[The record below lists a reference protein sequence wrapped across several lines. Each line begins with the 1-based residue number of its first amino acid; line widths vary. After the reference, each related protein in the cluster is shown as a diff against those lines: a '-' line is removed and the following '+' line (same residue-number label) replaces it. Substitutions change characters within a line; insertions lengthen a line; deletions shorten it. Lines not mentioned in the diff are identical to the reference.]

1 MRRLLAVAA
10 LVVVSACAGIPTSGP
25 VTKVADDGGLG
36 ESTVRYSPAGPVADA
51 SPEQIVRGFLDAM
64 LAFPASVR
72 TASAFLTPDAAG
84 SWNPSRGVEVYSK
97 TEVAGRVPSTT
108 GLDDP
113 KGESRGAVDVRLGYR
128 RDASLDQQGH
138 YRTRHDD
145 ASQTYTL
152 QQVDGQWRIVN
163 PDDVLMV
170 NEKFFA
176 DYFRSFDLFYF
187 DRPGRRLVPDPVYQV
202 VGDQLATSLVT
213 SLGRGPRGHLR
224 QAARTY
230 VPALADLR
238 PSVPVSRQGVADVE
252 FTADL
257 TSLGEAARDH
267 LSAQVVWTLR
277 QVPGIEGVQVVGGS
291 TPLTAG
297 DRVVQPVTAWGG
309 YGPSLA
315 RERVVAV
322 TDDRVVELEDG
333 RSRPLSG
340 SWGKDARGAE
350 VVAVSGGGVAGVL
363 AGRDEVR
370 VTRRDGSDAR
380 TIATADVVPPHWDPD
395 GTLWLVDGPPSG
407 TRVRIVEGR
416 TLRTVEAPGLGGL
429 DVSTFA
435 LSPDGTR
442 YAVTSASDGGRILV
456 GFVLRDAKDRIRRL
470 GSPRRVDTTAA
481 DPRSASWSSPTEL
494 GFLAGSPAG
503 VQAYEVPVDG
513 SATTDDLTSGSQLP
527 DVRARTL
534 AIGSGSSPEL
544 YVVDSRDRLWF
555 RPPGGSWRLLETGRV
570 TGLTSGR

>member
-1 MRRLLAVAA
+1 MAVVV

-36 ESTVRYSPAGPVADA
+36 ESTVRYSPAGPAADA

-72 TASAFLTPDAAG
+72 TASAFLSPDAAG
-84 SWNPSRGVEVYSK
+84 SWNPARGVEVYAT

-128 RDASLDQQGH
+128 REASLDRQGH
-138 YRTRHDD
+138 YRRRGDT
-145 ASQTYTL
+145 ASQTFTL
-152 QQVDGQWRIVN
+152 EQVDGQWRIVN
-163 PDDVLMV
+163 PADVLMV
-170 NEKFFA
+170 NEKFFT
-176 DYFRSFDLFYF
+176 DYFRSFDLFFF

-213 SLGRGPRGHLR
+213 SLARGPRGRLR

-230 VPALADLR
+230 VPGVADVR

-257 TSLGEAARDH
+257 TDLSDAARDH
-267 LSAQVVWTLR
+267 LSAQVVWTLQ
-277 QVPGIEGVQVVGGS
+277 QVPGIESVQVVGGS

-297 DRVVQPVTAWGG
+297 GRAVQPVTAWGG

-315 RERVVAV
+315 RDRVFAV
-322 TDDRVVELEDG
+322 NDDRVVELEAG

-350 VVAVSGGGVAGVL
+350 VVAVSDTGVAGVL
-363 AGRDEVR
+363 AGRDEVA

-380 TIATADVVPPHWDPD
+380 TIAGTDVIAPHWDPD
-395 GTLWLVDGPPSG
+395 GSLWLVDAPTSSA
-407 TRVRIVEGR
+407 TRVRVVEGR
-416 TLRTVEAPGLGGL
+416 KQRTVAAPGLERL
-429 DVSTFA
+429 DVTGFA

-442 YAVTSASDGGRILV
+442 YAVTSSSDGGRIAV
-456 GFVLRDAKDRIRRL
+456 GFVLRDAKDRVLRL
-470 GSPRRVDTTAA
+470 GSPHRVDTTAEG
-481 DPRSASWSSPTEL
+481 PRSASWSSPTGL
-494 GFLAGSPAG
+494 GFLADSSSG
-503 VQAYEVPVDG
+503 VQAYEVPIDG
-513 SATTDDLTSGSQLP
+513 SATTDDLTAGAQLP
-527 DVRARTL
+527 DVDARTL
-534 AIGSGSSPEL
+534 AIGSGVSPEL

-555 RPPGGSWRLLETGRV
+555 RSPGGIWRLLETGTV